1 LWGAVIRE
9 PVLGEEQKR
18 KGELRQALRVPMS
31 RAMKRALIT
40 GITGQDGSYLAE
52 YLLSLGYEVHGL
64 VRQTNLENPGRNSK
78 SGGNFFDQCT
88 LHVVSLDSFHGL
100 FRLISKVKFDEC
112 YHLGSVSFVGEHLAD
127 GFHTIF
133 SNTSG
138 THYLLAALHELQPKC
153 RFYFAGSSEMFGRPQ
168 SAPQNEGTPFLPRNP
183 YGISKVTSH
192 HLVRNYRETYGMFCA
207 TGILY
212 NHESPRR
219 RAEFVTRKIT
229 RAVARIAAGH
239 QEKLELGNLEASRD
253 WGYAPDY
260 VRAMHLMLQ
269 HEEPHD
275 YVVATGLL
283 HKVKDFCQAAF
294 AHAGLDW
301 QEHVVSVEKF
311 YRPEELVPLQ
321 GDPTKIK
328 TLLHWSPT
336 MNFQQMVAEMVEADR
351 DARIQ
356 Q

>member
-1 LWGAVIRE
+1 
-9 PVLGEEQKR
+9 
-18 KGELRQALRVPMS
+18 
-31 RAMKRALIT
+31 MKRALIT

-52 YLLSLGYEVHGL
+52 HLLSLGYEVHGL
-64 VRQTNLENPGRNSK
+64 VRQTNLENPGRDAKASNIL
-78 SGGNFFDQCT
+78 DRCT

-100 FRLISKVKFDEC
+100 FRLISKLKFDEC

-138 THYLLAALHELQPKC
+138 AHYLLAALHECQPEC
-153 RFYFAGSSEMFGRPQ
+153 RFYFAGSSEMFGRPTTV
-168 SAPQNEGTPFLPRNP
+168 PQNEGTPFLPRNP

-192 HLVRNYRETYGMFCA
+192 HLVRNYRETYGMYCA

-219 RAEFVTRKIT
+219 RPEFVTRKIT
-229 RAVARIAAGH
+229 RAVARIAKGL
-239 QEKLELGNLEASRD
+239 QTKLELGNLDARRD

-269 HEEPHD
+269 HPEPHD

-283 HKVKDFCQAAF
+283 HMVRDFCQIAF
-294 AHAGLDW
+294 ARVGLSPDD
-301 QEHVVSVEKF
+301 HVVSEKKF
-311 YRPEELVPLQ
+311 FRPEDPVPLV
-321 GDPTKIK
+321 GDATKIRN
-328 TLLHWSPT
+328 LRGWAPSRS
-336 MNFQQMVAEMVEADR
+336 FEEVVREMVDHDTSPLKCESSRNVFPAP
-351 DARIQ
+351 AFLHAAP
-356 Q
+356 